1 MKKLVWTNKL
11 KGSCYPITFGQGICE
26 YRKIIRATETTL
38 EAMVFIFL
46 SLDTLFDV
54 SIAQPTHEC
63 DAVSL
68 QLSALSV

>member
-1 MKKLVWTNKL
+1 MRQNLALLPLTNT
-11 KGSCYPITFGQGICE
+11 SE
-26 YRKIIRATETTL
+26 NAIIRATETTL
-38 EAMVFIFL
+38 QPKIVVFL

-54 SIAQPTHEC
+54 SIAQLTPKC